1 MIYDRNDIA
10 AAVARALRRDPPQ
23 PGDQTRTAE
32 KYARLAQ
39 DFRAGAW
46 RHINENDLPQAS
58 SKAWAMVA
66 ETIKAISAQHGG
78 VIHSHGSIWLTV
90 RELTQLAATAGDTET
105 QEWISNAF
113 RTARALHSNYY
124 ENEETAAEVAS
135 GIRLCEQLS
144 DRLYQLFWSEAAA
157 A

>member
-10 AAVARALRRDPPQ
+10 AAVARALRRDPLQ
-23 PGDQTRTAE
+23 PGDETRTAE

-46 RHINENDLPQAS
+46 RHIHENDLPQAS

-90 RELTQLAATAGDTET
+90 RELTQLAAAAGDTET